1 MSYGAVGAGGVGA
14 AGTKAKLYALFLVEA
29 VKAEGVVVCFHR
41 IGKGATV
48 CVQENC
54 VTNHGKAAFCR
65 ISAMMT
71 PNNQPESHYPTIL

>member
-41 IGKGATV
+41 IGKGATA
-48 CVQENC
+48 CVKENLLDKSWKGGGLKAGHWNVAHFE
-54 VTNHGKAAFCR
+54 VTYYNLH
-65 ISAMMT
+65 
-71 PNNQPESHYPTIL
+71 